1 MGRTVALSLLLNAA
15 RLVAGAAVDTNSR
28 NTLSLSA
35 GGVSGSEQQQ
45 GSSNCVSISEAAN
58 DFWCA
63 TNCGKDGHCPPS
75 ICKCGVD
82 LDTGNITAEQMDYLK
97 SSSRNAEKYSK
108 EVPCLTMEEV
118 AKARGVLC
126 IWTVATEPVPAGG
139 NHCLSPTSCHVESL
153 DNSTCAGV
161 DNRHRANLLH
171 ECHRDVR
178 ARRGHRRGQLVR
190 HS

>member
-118 AKARGVLC
+118 AKARRRFV
-126 IWTVATEPVPAGG
+126 
-139 NHCLSPTSCHVESL
+139 HMDH
-153 DNSTCAGV
+153 
-161 DNRHRANLLH
+161 RHRA
-171 ECHRDVR
+171 CT
-178 ARRGHRRGQLVR
+178 GRGQPLPLPNVMPCGKP
-190 HS
+190 